1 MEHELR
7 REISLQPAGSS
18 QQNKKVGPRK
28 IGTRLLYPQSVTVT
42 SFCDTRTSDILP
54 PLVECNATRQ
64 TTLDV
69 YLFTSSSTQ
78 ISTFLIPASQISAKK
93 SSAGAWSSRK
103 NYYLC
108 SWSHNP
114 PATRSC
120 EGKEPSKI
128 GLRTRVLH
136 FSENI
141 GHLK

>member
-42 SFCDTRTSDILP
+42 SFAIPALRTYP

-108 SWSHNP
+108 SWSHTP
-114 PATRSC
+114 PATRSG
-120 EGKEPSKI
+120 EGKEPPKF

>member
-18 QQNKKVGPRK
+18 QQNKKVGPENRNPTTLSTECD
-28 IGTRLLYPQSVTVT
+28 GYFFLRYPHFGHT
-42 SFCDTRTSDILP
+42 P

-108 SWSHNP
+108 SWSHTP
-114 PATRSC
+114 PATRSG
-120 EGKEPSKI
+120 EGKEPPKF